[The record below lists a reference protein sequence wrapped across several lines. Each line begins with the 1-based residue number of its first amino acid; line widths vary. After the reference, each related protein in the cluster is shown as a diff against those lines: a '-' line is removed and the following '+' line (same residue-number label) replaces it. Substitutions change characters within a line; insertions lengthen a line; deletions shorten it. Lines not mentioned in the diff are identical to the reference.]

1 MNPKPGGPPTSV
13 DDELARRRRPRAPA
27 SPAEQSEQVAG
38 TGDAVVVELAP
49 YLSARA
55 LQAGTCACG
64 QVHPSCVGFPGF
76 AGFAG
81 DAESDRIAQ
90 RLEALERLQAMLSA
104 E

>member
-1 MNPKPGGPPTSV
+1 VNPKPGGPPTSV

-27 SPAEQSEQVAG
+27 SPAEQSEQVAR